1 MPMRL
6 VFDALFIPGDQ
17 ASLDRLSRDQT
28 AINFVRAFIEDA
40 KPVGAI
46 DQGVNLLVATN
57 AIAGRRIAADP
68 SSKERVEKMG
78 GVASAKNVVTD
89 RNLVTGADI
98 QSTEPFYKEFARN
111 CFEQKSAS
119 GASLHTD

>member
-1 MPMRL
+1 ML
-6 VFDALFIPGDQ
+6 A
-17 ASLDRLSRDQT
+17 LSRDQT
-28 AINFVRAFIEDA
+28 AINFVRAFIEGV

-57 AIAGRRIAADP
+57 AIAGRRIAANP
-68 SSKERVEKMG
+68 SSRERVEKMG
-78 GVASAKNVVTD
+78 GVAIEKNVATD

-98 QSTEPFYKEFARN
+98 QSIEPFYEEFARS